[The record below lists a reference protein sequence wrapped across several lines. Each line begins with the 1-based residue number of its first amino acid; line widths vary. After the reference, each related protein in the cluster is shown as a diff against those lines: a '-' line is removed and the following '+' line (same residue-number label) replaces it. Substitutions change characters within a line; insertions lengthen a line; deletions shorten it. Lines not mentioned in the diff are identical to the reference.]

1 MQQDIIDQLHKWRES
16 LNSKEIL
23 CFENL
28 PSIDL
33 YMDQVVS
40 IIEKLL
46 SPYFNDTTK
55 LITPSIINNYVK
67 LNIIPPPT
75 KKKYSKEHIAKLII
89 ICVLKQVLSISSIK
103 ILMESHLKS
112 MLISEF
118 FNLFCKDLHE
128 TICATIGIRQIDS
141 VTSPEKQINK
151 MLLELSI
158 KAGSNKLAADKI
170 LTAYDRKAKQKK

>member
-16 LNSKEIL
+16 LNAKEIL
-23 CFENL
+23 CFEDL

-40 IIEKLL
+40 VIEKLL

-75 KKKYSKEHIAKLII
+75 KKEILQRTYCKIDYNLYS
-89 ICVLKQVLSISSIK
+89 Q
-103 ILMESHLKS
+103 
-112 MLISEF
+112 
-118 FNLFCKDLHE
+118 
-128 TICATIGIRQIDS
+128 
-141 VTSPEKQINK
+141 TSPLNIF
-151 MLLELSI
+151 
-158 KAGSNKLAADKI
+158 
-170 LTAYDRKAKQKK
+170 Y